1 MRNYVRGFAGIT
13 GLMFILMM
21 SLVSVCSADIIA
33 TNGKY
38 YVYEY
43 DSGDRAVFYQSGSE
57 QDPSTDEVLHNK
69 NSYGMLKDKE
79 GKVLIFEVEITY
91 GGSTYKMPSPVY
103 ESGKFAN
110 QKTDGEGYW
119 LDQISN
125 FVMDASTNQ
134 RLTDPNDPLVFY
146 YCNEQPSSQLDANG
160 DRIMYD
166 YQGNEV
172 ARIPAS
178 DIQPY
183 VPTDPTDLHFHDA
196 YMKPVWND
204 PIDPTADGQHK
215 SGVIKLNGGTDTAG
229 WNGSSLHYYFVDT
242 SEQSAFTKNH
252 LIAASTIASTQAA
265 ATIAAQAL
273 NIPFPNGTAAAVA
286 AALAVGSTAN
296 ALNLITQAAGVDT
309 YTAHYVGAISYNG
322 DFIVTG
328 GGTLAGTYQNLNTMS
343 LDANDYTISK
353 QVFTTDLLEAQGN
366 LTVTENGNIFAVNNI
381 SVSQNLTNAGKIEG
395 VDSFSVTGDLT
406 NTGTIAN
413 VNHLTAAS
421 VTNSNFLT
429 VNQMNLTGALT
440 NSGNTKVYGSMTSA
454 SVQNTGSF
462 ITTGSVETG
471 EFTSNGSGD
480 SCVVFIGGNLIAGG
494 VENTSGMTVYGR
506 MTASNLSNTGT
517 MNLSDVILTNN
528 LLNSGVIYSSG
539 YFQSS
544 EGTISNAGS
553 LITIKGIEAA
563 GDLTSTGAGE
573 STLIYTQGRVKAA
586 NITISEGAFY
596 AVTGV
601 ETGNLV
607 IDGTDVIFNVDS
619 IVKATDISNAGTASI
634 AGAIQAQSLTNSGT
648 FQTLSNVQLTSDLE
662 NTGTFTTLGNVTARN
677 VAVTGSNAQ
686 FTAQGNVV
694 LTYNLMN
701 EGTTTI
707 QNNLS
712 AVKVTNKKNATLV
725 VGGNTTLT
733 GELEANGETTV
744 AGNVKANSAK
754 VGETGKLAVG
764 GDAELTGDLEANGET
779 GIVGNLKANG
789 AKVGETGKLA
799 VGGNAELSGDLEAD
813 GETAI
818 AGNVKANAAKVA
830 ETGSLAVGGNAELSG
845 DLEADGETA
854 IVGNVKAKDAK
865 ISETGTLAVGGNADL
880 SGNLEADGETA
891 IVGNVKANAAKVAET
906 GSLAVGGNAEL
917 AGDLE
922 ADGETTVAGN
932 VKANAAKVGESGSL
946 AVGGNAELSGTLETD
961 AETIIAGNVKSGR
974 TTISANGALTVGGN
988 SEMNGLENAGAATLV
1003 GSANILADLQ
1013 NTGTLNF
1020 GNQITVTDDLTNS
1033 GTMEALT
1040 VSAGI
1045 KAKSSLANSGSILNA
1060 RFIEVDQDVTNAQGA
1075 LIYGKGFA
1083 STFIAFGAVENQGDI
1098 KNFESVSVGSL
1109 TNSGQLETTTFL
1121 SEGPVTNSG
1130 TMLGTGEG
1138 SLFKF
1143 LDDLENA
1150 GTMGGV
1156 EKLVAK
1162 ENVTNSW
1169 TLASTGKD
1177 SKLSI
1182 GGNLTNEADVSN
1194 FESADVA
1201 GKVTNSADGTITA
1214 SGAGSNYTF
1223 GELENA
1229 GTVGGVEKLAV
1240 DENLTNSGIL
1250 ASTGKNSSLLVR
1262 NELRNEGNGE
1272 ISNFESADVTGKVT
1286 NEADATITASGAG
1299 SNYMF
1304 GEFENAGTIQNLD
1317 ALEVTGTANVSGSI
1331 LGIGTSTASLKTG
1344 ELTGEGGAFSGTVA
1358 GFGTVTNDSDL
1369 TNAGLIQGTGANS
1382 VLNQNGKL
1390 TNQSELSNFQTVNV
1404 AGELQ
1409 NENLISG
1416 TGTNST
1422 LTANGIQNSADGTIQ
1437 AFDSITSNGDVQNEG
1452 QILGNPAGTNF
1463 QVTGN
1468 VTNAENGL
1476 IADTT
1481 HTTISGNFTN
1491 AGTLTGF
1498 KDIIVDQDFTNESTG
1513 TINVQVYDGK
1523 TSKISVNGAATLNG
1537 GTINFYGE
1545 RLEVGK
1551 DYAFLLVEGSEAGAL
1566 NHDPTWSED
1575 QEQTHGLTV
1584 NSPLTITATNS
1595 AYGEN
1600 SSITPS
1606 SDISSA
1612 IPKLFHAEG
1621 FYNQNEYW
1629 VSLRRD
1635 YTYGDL
1641 EGASEDQ
1648 QAVGKYVDRIA
1659 YSINTTNDS
1668 YDEGDLFKVLEA
1680 LDDSRESGGDSLGN
1694 LDQLSGAIYSN
1705 QGLLG
1710 MQNTWF
1716 AHQNLANFIRPIDCV
1731 YDEPELNGHNLWGGF
1746 VGNSGNFKSDGNGQ
1760 GSTYD
1765 SAGVIVGCDFIRS
1778 FNFRGGTYFQYQNVR
1793 ASEREV
1799 ASGSKTDYYDLGLYG
1814 LYLNEYGYI
1823 MASGNLSYGSF
1834 QSSRYVAFGGEHA
1847 QIARQHEGE
1856 RGGLQESIRFETAL
1870 TLSFA
1875 EDRLLLHPF
1884 VGLTFIHM
1892 SMGDMIESG
1901 GDEYVTALRS
1911 SGYDLNSL
1919 RPELGARLSCCH
1931 RRENVVFGLNL
1942 RGSWVHEFCDTQ
1954 TTIENRFSNPNYA
1967 ASALPGQSAY
1977 NNPSDNAFNDESATF
1992 FVTSSNLGRDYA
2004 WLGFGLTADT
2014 SSRWTFFGGYDV
2026 LTNSRATIHTGNLG
2040 LSYSW

>member
-1 MRNYVRGFAGIT
+1 MRNYVKGLAGIT
-13 GLMFILMM
+13 GLMFMLMM

-69 NSYGMLKDKE
+69 NSYGMLKDKD

-110 QKTDGEGYW
+110 QKTDGEAYW
-119 LDQISN
+119 IDPVTS
-125 FVMDASTNQ
+125 FVMSAATNQ

-178 DIQPY
+178 DIRPY
-183 VPTDPTDLHFHDA
+183 VPTDTTDLHFHDA
-196 YMKPVWND
+196 YLKPVWSD
-204 PIDPTADGQHK
+204 PIDPTYDGQDK
-215 SGVIKLNGGTDTAG
+215 SGVIKLNGGTDTTG

-242 SEQSAFTKNH
+242 SEQGKFTKDH
-252 LIAASTIASTQAA
+252 LIAASTISSVQAT

-286 AALAVGSTAN
+286 AALAVSSTAN
-296 ALNLITQAAGVDT
+296 ALNLTTQAAGVDK
-309 YTAHYVGAISYNG
+309 YTSHFVGAISYSG
-322 DFIVTG
+322 DLTVTG
-328 GGTLAGTYQNLNTMS
+328 GGTLAGVYQNLNTMS
-343 LDANDYTISK
+343 LDDKDYTISNK
-353 QVFTTDLLEAQGN
+353 VFTTDLLEAQGN
-366 LTVTENGNIFAVNNI
+366 LTVTANGNIFAVNTIN
-381 SVSQNLTNAGKIEG
+381 VGKNLTNAGKIEG

-421 VTNSNFLT
+421 VNNSNFLT

-480 SCVVFIGGNLIAGG
+480 SCVVFIGDNLIAGA

-506 MTASNLSNTGT
+506 MTASNLSNAGT

-528 LLNSGVIYSSG
+528 LVNSGVIYSSG
-539 YFQSS
+539 YFRST
-544 EGTISNAGS
+544 EGAISNTGS
-553 LITIKGIEAA
+553 LITIKGIEAT
-563 GDLTSTGAGE
+563 GDLTSTGSGD
-573 STLIYTQGRVKAA
+573 SCLIYTQGMVKAA
-586 NITISEGAFY
+586 NIQVSGGKFY
-596 AVTGV
+596 AATGV
-601 ETGNLV
+601 ETGNLT
-607 IDGTDVIFNVDS
+607 IDGSDVVFVVNS
-619 IVKATDISNAGTASI
+619 SVKAADITNAGSVWIKGVTEANSISTSNSWVSLDSVITAGNITASGTFAVTGDITAGGEFQNSGTASVT
-634 AGAIQAQSLTNSGT
+634 GTLQALSANNSGT
-648 FQTLSNVQLTSDLE
+648 FESLGNVKLTNDLE
-662 NTGTFTTLGNVTARN
+662 NTGTFTTLGTLTAVNVNVSGSDAALNIKGN
-677 VAVTGSNAQ
+677 VALTGD
-686 FTAQGNVV
+686 
-694 LTYNLMN
+694 LKN
-701 EGTTTI
+701 EGTTNILSNLTA
-707 QNNLS
+707 QN
-712 AVKVTNKKNATLV
+712 VTNSENAKMT
-725 VGGNTTLT
+725 VGGNAELT
-733 GELEANGETTV
+733 GDLQADGETGI
-744 AGNVKANSAK
+744 AGNLKAKDAK
-754 VGETGKLAVG
+754 ISETGKLAVG
-764 GDAELTGDLEANGET
+764 GNAELSGDLEANGET

-789 AKVGETGKLA
+789 AKVGENGTLGVGGNAELTGDLEADGETAIVGSLKAKDAKVGENGTLGVGGNAELIGDLEANGETVIDGSVKAKDAKVAETGKLA
-799 VGGNAELSGDLEAD
+799 VGGNAELTGDLEAN

-818 AGNVKANAAKVA
+818 VGNVKANTAKVAETGTLAVGGNAELTGDLEANGETAIVGNVKANAAKVA

-845 DLEADGETA
+845 DLEANGQT
-854 IVGNVKAKDAK
+854 VV
-865 ISETGTLAVGGNADL
+865 S
-880 SGNLEADGETA
+880 
-891 IVGNVKANAAKVAET
+891 GNVKANAAKVAET

-917 AGDLE
+917 
-922 ADGETTVAGN
+922 
-932 VKANAAKVGESGSL
+932 
-946 AVGGNAELSGTLETD
+946 SGTLESD
-961 AETIIAGNVKSGR
+961 AETIIAGNLKAGR
-974 TTISANGALTVGGN
+974 TTISANGALTIGGN

-1045 KAKSSLANSGSILNA
+1045 KAKSSLVNSGSILNA
-1060 RFIEVDQDVTNAQGA
+1060 RFIEVDQDVTNADGA

-1083 STFIAFGAVENQGDI
+1083 STFIAFGALENQGDI

-1156 EKLVAK
+1156 EKLIAK
-1162 ENVTNSW
+1162 ADVTNSG

-1194 FESADVA
+1194 FESVDVA
-1201 GKVTNSADGTITA
+1201 GKATNSADGTITA

-1240 DENLTNSGIL
+1240 DENLTNSGTL
-1250 ASTGKNSSLLVR
+1250 VSTGKNSSLSIR
-1262 NELRNEGNGE
+1262 NELRNQGNGQ

-1286 NEADATITASGAG
+1286 NAADGTITASGAG
-1299 SNYMF
+1299 SNYTF
-1304 GEFENAGTIQNLD
+1304 GELENAGVIQNLD
-1317 ALEVTGTANVSGSI
+1317 ALEVAGAANVSGSI
-1331 LGIGTSTASLKTG
+1331 LGTGTSTASLKTG

-1390 TNQSELSNFQTVNV
+1390 TNQNEISNFQTVNA

-1422 LTANGIQNSADGTIQ
+1422 LTANGIRNSADGTIQ

-1468 VTNAENGL
+1468 VTNAEGGL

-1481 HTTISGNFTN
+1481 HTTISGDFTN

-1498 KDIIVDQDFTNESTG
+1498 KDIIVDQNFTNESTG

-1523 TSKISVNGAATLNG
+1523 TSKISVNGAATLDG

-1566 NHDPTWSED
+1566 NHDPTWSEP

-1595 AYGEN
+1595 PYGEN
-1600 SSITPS
+1600 SSITS
-1606 SDISSA
+1606 ETISSA

-1641 EGASEDQ
+1641 
-1648 QAVGKYVDRIA
+1648 
-1659 YSINTTNDS
+1659 
-1668 YDEGDLFKVLEA
+1668 
-1680 LDDSRESGGDSLGN
+1680 
-1694 LDQLSGAIYSN
+1694 
-1705 QGLLG
+1705 
-1710 MQNTWF
+1710 
-1716 AHQNLANFIRPIDCV
+1716 
-1731 YDEPELNGHNLWGGF
+1731 
-1746 VGNSGNFKSDGNGQ
+1746 
-1760 GSTYD
+1760 
-1765 SAGVIVGCDFIRS
+1765 
-1778 FNFRGGTYFQYQNVR
+1778 
-1793 ASEREV
+1793 
-1799 ASGSKTDYYDLGLYG
+1799 
-1814 LYLNEYGYI
+1814 
-1823 MASGNLSYGSF
+1823 
-1834 QSSRYVAFGGEHA
+1834 
-1847 QIARQHEGE
+1847 
-1856 RGGLQESIRFETAL
+1856 
-1870 TLSFA
+1870 
-1875 EDRLLLHPF
+1875 
-1884 VGLTFIHM
+1884 
-1892 SMGDMIESG
+1892 
-1901 GDEYVTALRS
+1901 
-1911 SGYDLNSL
+1911 
-1919 RPELGARLSCCH
+1919 
-1931 RRENVVFGLNL
+1931 
-1942 RGSWVHEFCDTQ
+1942 
-1954 TTIENRFSNPNYA
+1954 
-1967 ASALPGQSAY
+1967 
-1977 NNPSDNAFNDESATF
+1977 
-1992 FVTSSNLGRDYA
+1992 
-2004 WLGFGLTADT
+2004 
-2014 SSRWTFFGGYDV
+2014 
-2026 LTNSRATIHTGNLG
+2026 
-2040 LSYSW
+2040 

>member
-13 GLMFILMM
+13 CLMFMLMM

-69 NSYGMLKDKE
+69 NSYGMLKDKD
-79 GKVLIFEVEITY
+79 GKVLMFEVEITH

-103 ESGKFAN
+103 ETGKFAN

-134 RLTDPNDPLVFY
+134 RLIDPNDPLVFY
-146 YCNEQPSSQLDANG
+146 YYNEQPSSKLDANG
-160 DRIMYD
+160 NRIIYD
-166 YQGNEV
+166 IQGNEV
-172 ARIPAS
+172 ATIPAS
-178 DIQPY
+178 DLQPY

-265 ATIAAQAL
+265 ATVAAQAL

-395 VDSFSVTGDLT
+395 VDSFTVTGDLT
-406 NTGTIAN
+406 NTGTISN

-429 VNQMNLTGALT
+429 VNQINLTGALT
-440 NSGNTKVYGSMTSA
+440 NSGTTKVYGSMTSA
-454 SVQNTGSF
+454 SVQNTGSL
-462 ITTGSVETG
+462 ITKGSVETG

-480 SCVVFIGGNLIAGG
+480 SCVVFIGDNLIAGA
-494 VENTSGMTVYGR
+494 VENNSGMTVHGQ
-506 MTASNLSNTGT
+506 MTATNLSNTGT
-517 MNLSDVILTNN
+517 MNLSDVTLTSNLVNN
-528 LLNSGVIYSSG
+528 GVIYSSG
-539 YFQSS
+539 YFRST
-544 EGTISNAGS
+544 EGAISNTGS

-563 GDLTSTGAGE
+563 GDLTSTGSGD
-573 STLIYTQGRVKAA
+573 SCLIYTQGMVKAA
-586 NITISEGAFY
+586 NIQVSGGKFY
-596 AVTGV
+596 AATGV
-601 ETGNLV
+601 ETGNLN
-607 IDGTDVIFNVDS
+607 IDGSDVVFVVNSNVM
-619 IVKATDISNAGTASI
+619 ATDITNDGSVFIKGVTEANSITTTNSWVSHDSIITSGNITASGTFAVTGDITAGGEFQNSGTASVT
-634 AGAIQAQSLTNSGT
+634 GNLQALSANNSGT
-648 FQTLSNVQLTSDLE
+648 FESLGNVKLTNDLE
-662 NTGTFTTLGNVTARN
+662 NTGTFTALGTLTAVNVNVSGSDAALNIKGNVAL
-677 VAVTGSNAQ
+677 TGD
-686 FTAQGNVV
+686 
-694 LTYNLMN
+694 LKN
-701 EGTTTI
+701 EGTTNILSNLTA
-707 QNNLS
+707 QN
-712 AVKVTNKKNATLV
+712 VTNSEKAKMT
-725 VGGNTTLT
+725 VGGNAELS
-733 GELEANGETTV
+733 GNLEANGETV
-744 AGNVKANSAK
+744 IVGNVKANTAK
-754 VGETGKLAVG
+754 VA
-764 GDAELTGDLEANGET
+764 
-779 GIVGNLKANG
+779 
-789 AKVGETGKLA
+789 ETGKLA
-799 VGGNAELSGDLEAD
+799 VGGNAELTGNLEAN

-818 AGNVKANAAKVA
+818 GGNVKANSAKIS
-830 ETGSLAVGGNAELSG
+830 ETAKLAVGGNAELS
-845 DLEADGETA
+845 
-854 IVGNVKAKDAK
+854 
-865 ISETGTLAVGGNADL
+865 S
-880 SGNLEADGETA
+880 
-891 IVGNVKANAAKVAET
+891 
-906 GSLAVGGNAEL
+906 
-917 AGDLE
+917 
-922 ADGETTVAGN
+922 
-932 VKANAAKVGESGSL
+932 
-946 AVGGNAELSGTLETD
+946 TLETSGE
-961 AETIIAGNVKSGR
+961 AIVSGNMKAGR
-974 TTISANGALTVGGN
+974 TTVSENGALAVGGN
-988 SEMNGLENAGAATLV
+988 SEMNGLENAGAVTLV
-1003 GSANILADLQ
+1003 GDANITADLQ
-1013 NTGTLNF
+1013 NTGTFNF
-1020 GNQITVTDDLTNS
+1020 GSQVTVKDDLTNS

-1040 VSAGI
+1040 VSSGI
-1045 KAKSSLANSGSILNA
+1045 KAKSNLVNSGSILDA

-1083 STFIAFGAVENQGDI
+1083 SSFIAFGAVENQGEI

-1109 TNSGQLETTTFL
+1109 TNIGQLETTTFL

-1143 LDDLENA
+1143 MSSLENA
-1150 GTMGGV
+1150 GEIGGV
-1156 EKLVAK
+1156 EKFIVK
-1162 ENVTNSW
+1162 EDLTNSG
-1169 TLASTGKD
+1169 TLESTGKD

-1182 GGNLTNEADVSN
+1182 GGNLNNESTISN
-1194 FESADVA
+1194 FESADVT
-1201 GKVTNSADGTITA
+1201 GKATNSADGTIIA

-1240 DENLTNSGIL
+1240 DENLTNSGTL
-1250 ASTGKNSSLLVR
+1250 ASTGKNSSLSVR
-1262 NELRNEGNGE
+1262 NELRNEGNGQ
-1272 ISNFESADVTGKVT
+1272 ISNFENADVTGKVT

-1299 SNYMF
+1299 SKYTF
-1304 GEFENAGTIQNLD
+1304 GELENAGMIQNLED
-1317 ALEVTGTANVSGSI
+1317 LEVAGTANISGSI
-1331 LGIGTSTASLKTG
+1331 LGTGTTTASLKTG
-1344 ELTGEGGAFSGTVA
+1344 ELTGDGGAFSGTIA
-1358 GFGTVTNDSDL
+1358 GFGTVTNDADL
-1369 TNAGLIQGTGANS
+1369 INAGLIQGTGANS

-1416 TGTNST
+1416 TETNST

-1437 AFDSITSNGDVQNEG
+1437 AFNSIASNGDVQNEG
-1452 QILGNPAGTNF
+1452 QILGNPTGTHF
-1463 QVTGN
+1463 QVTGDM
-1468 VTNAENGL
+1468 TNAESGL
-1476 IADTT
+1476 IADVTKTT
-1481 HTTISGNFTN
+1481 VSGSFTN

-1498 KDIIVDQDFTNESTG
+1498 KDIIVDEDFTNESTG

-1566 NHDPTWSED
+1566 NHDPTWSEP

-1595 AYGEN
+1595 PYGEN
-1600 SSITPS
+1600 SSITSPT
-1606 SDISSA
+1606 ISSA

-1648 QAVGKYVDRIA
+1648 QAIGKYVDRIA

-1680 LDDSRESGGDSLGN
+1680 LDDSREAGGDSLGN

-1716 AHQNLANFIRPIDCV
+1716 THQNLANFIRPLDCV
-1731 YDEPELNGHNLWGGF
+1731 YDMYDTSEERGKNLWGGF
-1746 VGNSGNFKSDGNGQ
+1746 VGNTGKFESDGNGQ
-1760 GSTYD
+1760 AHTYD
-1765 SAGVIVGCDFIRS
+1765 SAGVIVGYDYIYE
-1778 FNFRGGTYFQYQNVR
+1778 FNVRAGAYFQYQNVR
-1793 ASEREV
+1793 VSEKDVPAST
-1799 ASGSKTDYYDLGLYG
+1799 KTDYYDLGLYG
-1814 LYLNEYGYI
+1814 LFHNEYGYI
-1823 MASGNLSYGSF
+1823 MASGNISYGNY

-1856 RGGLQESIRFETAL
+1856 RGSFQQSMRLETAA

-1875 EDRLLLHPF
+1875 QDRLLLRPF
-1884 VGLTFIHM
+1884 LGLTYIHM
-1892 SMGDMIESG
+1892 DLDDMIESG

-1911 SGYDLNSL
+1911 SGGDLSSL
-1919 RPELGARLSCCH
+1919 RPEIGARLSCCH
-1931 RRENVVFGLNL
+1931 RTERAVFGFNF

-1967 ASALPGQSAY
+1967 ASALPGQTAY
-1977 NNPSDNAFNDESATF
+1977 NNPSDNAFNDEAASF
-1992 FVTSSNLGRDYA
+1992 FVTSTNLGRDYA
-2004 WLGFGLTADT
+2004 WLGLGLTADT
-2014 SSRWTFFGGYDV
+2014 SSHWTFFGEYDV
-2026 LTNSRATIHTGNLG
+2026 MTNNRATIHTGNLG
-2040 LSYSW
+2040 LSYKW